1 MRCYLSLELCAS
13 TRHSAP
19 LHTGRVAHAC
29 YAILNYTKPYKTKP
43 HSDMLN

>member
-1 MRCYLSLELCAS
+1 MRWFLSLEFCAS

-29 YAILNYTKPYKTKP
+29 YTILNYTKLYYTKP
-43 HSDMLN
+43 HYNMLN